1 LGFDG
6 TGKDG
11 KDLVT
16 FNITTRN
23 TKTNETRTLCLRGAF
38 LVDNKTAEAETR
50 AIKDRCILHGQS
62 LLETWIAT
70 HLKMFPTEADTH
82 TIPKPTTLRPARAA
96 AGSVVMSD
104 GCNQAQKMQKL
115 VAELVIED
123 YKTQVGPAVWD
134 SMTA

>member
-1 LGFDG
+1 MFTLQVIWTSLGFDG

-50 AIKDRCILHGQS
+50 AIKDR
-62 LLETWIAT
+62 
-70 HLKMFPTEADTH
+70 
-82 TIPKPTTLRPARAA
+82 
-96 AGSVVMSD
+96 
-104 GCNQAQKMQKL
+104 
-115 VAELVIED
+115 
-123 YKTQVGPAVWD
+123 
-134 SMTA
+134 